1 MQMACG
7 GGEGRRLGS
16 NDRAARRTRWRG
28 CEPMAAVRKSRRGIA
43 PHVGDRGNRRRPRS
57 HGRVDTQRR
66 LASTDMNT
74 VFSHQYRPSRQRRR
88 FAAETKSG
96 WLELG
101 DAAILYFGV
110 TLL

>member
-1 MQMACG
+1 
-7 GGEGRRLGS
+7 
-16 NDRAARRTRWRG
+16 
-28 CEPMAAVRKSRRGIA
+28 
-43 PHVGDRGNRRRPRS
+43 
-57 HGRVDTQRR
+57 VDTQRR

-110 TLL
+110 TLLPLLVVILLYLAGVIG

>member
-1 MQMACG
+1 
-7 GGEGRRLGS
+7 
-16 NDRAARRTRWRG
+16 
-28 CEPMAAVRKSRRGIA
+28 
-43 PHVGDRGNRRRPRS
+43 
-57 HGRVDTQRR
+57 
-66 LASTDMNT
+66 MNT

-110 TLL
+110 TLLPLLVVILLYLAGVIG